1 MASPES
7 SLSGGKGT
15 VLCIDDEH
23 RCKRPPHS
31 RRLRASAGKTADR
44 KARRQCRE
52 RFLFHPT
59 VTILGMPCT
68 GLRRFNVFKI
78 SWTTTDL
85 EIRLRNQTK
94 LNHSATFFSVRLLTF
109 HLRKRHSEGVFEI
122 GKIGGHR
129 AERRLTFQKIV
140 EGPESGTFAGGLFHG
155 PSFQYLPFSGA
166 VSKISPFLNLF
177 PFP

>member
-15 VLCIDDEH
+15 VLCIDDEL
-23 RCKRPPHS
+23 S
-31 RRLRASAGKTADR
+31 YLRFYRQMLEDAGYEVAAYTD
-44 KARRQCRE
+44 ARRQCRE

-59 VTILGMPCT
+59 VTILGMPCA

-129 AERRLTFQKIV
+129 AERRLTL
-140 EGPESGTFAGGLFHG
+140 PESVAVADWETFAALLFRAAC
-155 PSFQYLPFSGA
+155 L
-166 VSKISPFLNLF
+166 
-177 PFP
+177 